1 LGEPVAAPANE
12 SQSCRSRATTRNTEG
27 RDRTAPS
34 SLPTP
39 RTDRRFSFTRHYDGR
54 SA

>member
-39 RTDRRFSFTRHYDGR
+39 RTDRRFRVSPWRR
-54 SA
+54 L